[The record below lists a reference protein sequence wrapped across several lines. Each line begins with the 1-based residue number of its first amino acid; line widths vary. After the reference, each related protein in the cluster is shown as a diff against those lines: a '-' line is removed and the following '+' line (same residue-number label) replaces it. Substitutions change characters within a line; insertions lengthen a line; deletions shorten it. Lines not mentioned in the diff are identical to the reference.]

1 MRMCR
6 VKVREEE
13 LESSVG
19 RVRLAA
25 VAVVLGEGGMGEVM
39 RCGGGERGYS
49 FARCMPCLQEKSS
62 SFRTLVCRR
71 RLFSWWFGALIAP
84 WCFGALIA
92 PQQSLNSA

>member
-13 LESSVG
+13 QESSVG

-25 VAVVLGEGGMGEVM
+25 VVVVLAVGGMGEV

-49 FARCMPCLQEKSS
+49 FVRCMPCLQEKSS
-62 SFRTLVCRR
+62 
-71 RLFSWWFGALIAP
+71 
-84 WCFGALIA
+84 
-92 PQQSLNSA
+92 